1 MIKRD
6 DIKEGMRVRLNNGKR
21 QGSISTCNKWGEA
34 YVKWDGGKGSWHS
47 HDALTTVTDEED
59 TKGNTNMSVMYEIED
74 PLTGETLI
82 GSKLTEKSSDT
93 WVVEVQGRA
102 HPVFIVSAD
111 KCKEIVPYTIR
122 LGNGQN
128 HEVAEGV
135 FKVGDVII
143 LKDGTLTA
151 VSALDTK
158 ARRNNGKLVGARRVV
173 TEAIH

>member
-1 MIKRD
+1 MIKKD
-6 DIKEGMRVRLNNGKR
+6 DLQDGMRVRLNNGKR
-21 QGSISTCNKWGEA
+21 QGTIVHTDRWGTA
-34 YVKWDGGKGSWHS
+34 HVKWDSGKSTWHN
-47 HDALTTVTDEED
+47 HEALTAVTEEED